1 MEQPFRVCIFCIRTF
16 IHRVLEPP
24 DDVKKLFQDYS
35 QNGTMSMDGLLKFLS
50 KVQGQNNAKEDDAE
64 VIFNS
69 LKHLNIF
76 PRKGLNLE
84 AFYRYLL
91 GDLNTP
97 LSPRVHQDMTAPL
110 AHYFMYTGHNSYL
123 TGNQFSSKSSVRP
136 IKKALQNGVRVI
148 ELDLWPARNIK
159 SVVLHGGNNDVEV
172 RHGGYEINFS
182 LLSLDLIVLSC
193 YLCLPNLCLRN
204 HTGPTSNSLVEL
216 AVPFRLWTLT
226 TSVKLLK
233 CLRAIKEFAFQVSEY
248 PVVITFEDHL
258 TADLQEKVA
267 KMVTKTFG
275 GMLYRPEIDGLEKLS
290 PESLKKKILISTK
303 PPREYLETQNSNSPH
318 KSEKTSEEQGDD
330 EKLCSSRTNLFSC
343 SFMCF
348 TNQDQIDEG
357 EQLQEEDEE
366 MKIPEYRDLIAIPS
380 GKPKGGLE
388 EWLRMNAKQVRR
400 LSLCEQEL
408 EKATITYGKDIVRIT
423 KNHLLRVYPKG
434 TRLDSSNYDPFVGWK
449 HGAQMVAFNMQGY
462 GKHLWIMQGM
472 FRANGGCGYV
482 KKPDFLLREKDDFDP
497 SVPLPVYKILKVK
510 IYSGEG
516 WHLDFH
522 HTHFDQYS
530 PPDFLVKNAPLDFP
544 LLENDHGKNVTYDN
558 QLLDSQVG
566 VAGVHASKPRRTKV
580 VTNSWLPEW
589 NEEFKFEVA
598 GPELSVLRIEVIDVD
613 KYSKHDDFGGQTCL
627 PISELRNGIRA
638 VPLHDRRGVKYK
650 SARLLVRFD
659 LKDPQDCSE

>member
-84 AFYRYLL
+84 GFYRYLL

-159 SVVLHGGNNDVEV
+159 SVVLHGG
-172 RHGGYEINFS
+172 
-182 LLSLDLIVLSC
+182 
-193 YLCLPNLCLRN
+193 
-204 HTGPTSNSLVEL
+204 
-216 AVPFRLWTLT
+216 TLT

-318 KSEKTSEEQGDD
+318 KSEKTLEEQGDD
-330 EKLCSSRTNLFSC
+330 EKLRSSRTNLFSC

-348 TNQDQIDEG
+348 SNQDQIDEG

-366 MKIPEYRDLIAIPS
+366 MKIPEYRDLIAIPA

-388 EWLRMNAKQVRR
+388 EWLRMDAKQVRR

-408 EKATITYGKDIVRIT
+408 EEATITYGKDIVRIT

-434 TRLDSSNYDPFVGWK
+434 SRLDSSNYDPFVGWK
-449 HGAQMVAFNMQGY
+449 HGTQMVAFNMQGY

-522 HTHFDQYS
+522 HTHFDQCS
-530 PPDFLVKNAPLDFP
+530 PPDFLVK
-544 LLENDHGKNVTYDN
+544 
-558 QLLDSQVG
+558 VG
-566 VAGVHASKPRRTKV
+566 VAGVHASKARRTKIV
-580 VTNSWLPEW
+580 RNSWLPEW

-598 GPELSVLRIEVIDVD
+598 GPELSVLRIEVIDFD

-638 VPLHDRRGVKYK
+638 VPLHDRGGVKYK

>member
-159 SVVLHGGNNDVEV
+159 SVVLHGG
-172 RHGGYEINFS
+172 
-182 LLSLDLIVLSC
+182 
-193 YLCLPNLCLRN
+193 
-204 HTGPTSNSLVEL
+204 
-216 AVPFRLWTLT
+216 TLT

-303 PPREYLETQNSNSPH
+303 PPREYLETQNSNSPQ

-330 EKLCSSRTNLFSC
+330 ENC

-348 TNQDQIDEG
+348 ANQDQIDEG

-366 MKIPEYRDLIAIPS
+366 MKIPEYRDLIAIPA

-388 EWLRMNAKQVRR
+388 EWLRMDAKQVRR

-434 TRLDSSNYDPFVGWK
+434 SRLDSSNYDPFVGWK

-482 KKPDFLLREKDDFDP
+482 KKPDFLLKEKDDFDP

-530 PPDFLVKNAPLDFP
+530 PPDFLVK
-544 LLENDHGKNVTYDN
+544 
-558 QLLDSQVG
+558 VG

-580 VTNSWLPEW
+580 VTDSWLPEW

-638 VPLHDRRGVKYK
+638 VPLHDRGGVKYK

>member
-172 RHGGYEINFS
+172 RHGG
-182 LLSLDLIVLSC
+182 
-193 YLCLPNLCLRN
+193 
-204 HTGPTSNSLVEL
+204 
-216 AVPFRLWTLT
+216 TLT

-318 KSEKTSEEQGDD
+318 KSEKTSEEQG
-330 EKLCSSRTNLFSC
+330 
-343 SFMCF
+343 
-348 TNQDQIDEG
+348 G
-357 EQLQEEDEE
+357 
-366 MKIPEYRDLIAIPS
+366 
-380 GKPKGGLE
+380 
-388 EWLRMNAKQVRR
+388 
-400 LSLCEQEL
+400 
-408 EKATITYGKDIVRIT
+408 
-423 KNHLLRVYPKG
+423 
-434 TRLDSSNYDPFVGWK
+434 
-449 HGAQMVAFNMQGY
+449 
-462 GKHLWIMQGM
+462 
-472 FRANGGCGYV
+472 
-482 KKPDFLLREKDDFDP
+482 
-497 SVPLPVYKILKVK
+497 
-510 IYSGEG
+510 
-516 WHLDFH
+516 
-522 HTHFDQYS
+522 
-530 PPDFLVKNAPLDFP
+530 
-544 LLENDHGKNVTYDN
+544 
-558 QLLDSQVG
+558 
-566 VAGVHASKPRRTKV
+566 
-580 VTNSWLPEW
+580 
-589 NEEFKFEVA
+589 
-598 GPELSVLRIEVIDVD
+598 
-613 KYSKHDDFGGQTCL
+613 
-627 PISELRNGIRA
+627 
-638 VPLHDRRGVKYK
+638 
-650 SARLLVRFD
+650 
-659 LKDPQDCSE
+659 